1 LYICLFILPW
11 SFFIRFSAFCANVNR
26 QHSPFFFKRSFF
38 FGGFLNFLDFF
49 GRVTTGF
56 KTFCPFGR
64 KCGGTGI
71 PDGIPDGRL
80 DGYFGR

>member
-1 LYICLFILPW
+1 MTCL
-11 SFFIRFSAFCANVNR
+11 
-26 QHSPFFFKRSFF
+26 
-38 FGGFLNFLDFF
+38 
-49 GRVTTGF
+49 VTVWTVIVRNHNLITKLKHIPTGF

>member
-1 LYICLFILPW
+1 MTCLVKVWTVIVRNHNLITKLKHIP
-11 SFFIRFSAFCANVNR
+11 
-26 QHSPFFFKRSFF
+26 
-38 FGGFLNFLDFF
+38 
-49 GRVTTGF
+49 TGF

-80 DGYFGR
+80 DA